1 MIWLRK
7 EETNVSLERVGE
19 SSGMLLGRMLRCL
32 LHGSLWLLADPN
44 DRFFWMY
51 GNPRDVASGFLSFS
65 EGNAGKVVL

>member
-1 MIWLRK
+1 MLLLRK
-7 EETNVSLERVGE
+7 LALNESLG
-19 SSGMLLGRMLRCL
+19 LLT
-32 LHGSLWLLADPN
+32 DPN